1 MLHAFLNS
9 GGLSRGRP
17 VHLALSHQESCM
29 LLQHWWPWDRHA
41 YGLHYDIEV
50 DLRKHA
56 GRYRVV
62 RQVSVQVTLALVS
75 EPV

>member
-1 MLHAFLNS
+1 
-9 GGLSRGRP
+9 
-17 VHLALSHQESCM
+17 M

-62 RQVSVQVTLALVS
+62 RQVSVQVTLAIAS

>member
-1 MLHAFLNS
+1 MH
-9 GGLSRGRP
+9 P
-17 VHLALSHQESCM
+17 ALRQQEACM

-62 RQVSVQVTLALVS
+62 RQVSFQVTLAIAS
-75 EPV
+75 QPV

>member
-1 MLHAFLNS
+1 
-9 GGLSRGRP
+9 
-17 VHLALSHQESCM
+17 M
-29 LLQHWWPWDRHA
+29 LLQSTNALCPSAMGGHPVIISIVLQRWWPWDRHA

-62 RQVSVQVTLALVS
+62 RQVSIGSDSSNCL
-75 EPV
+75 